1 MSMFDP
7 DGTLKT
13 DFNFNIPEGSLSFA
27 DLTSRSLAGRTTFAK
42 SHISREILQDFAGI
56 KFRHVE
62 VDMASGEIVWERMFP
77 FHRVEPPLP
86 CERGEGFLD
95 GLGIGTLSPSGVV
108 AFMPCRGELVF
119 FADRDAPSGT
129 AISAPGYVL
138 EYPSDRE
145 VQEYVEE
152 AGAFADEDTWR
163 RTPKPYGPRY
173 TGARM
178 FDGENRFWVVTARS
192 RGEGFSYLDVYK
204 FHRPEE
210 VEYLGDVRVRHGAIA
225 IDVLGSTLAVLV
237 DRPPGFSEEYGM
249 LHPGRG
255 IDWYDIGTLE

>member
-1 MSMFDP
+1 MSMFNP

-13 DFNFNIPEGSLSFA
+13 GFDMPEDGWHLGEP
-27 DLTSRSLAGRTTFAK
+27 TSPSLAGRAMFSK
-42 SHISREILQDFAGI
+42 SYITPELIRDFKGA

-95 GLGIGTLSPSGVV
+95 GLGTGRLSPSGVV
-108 AFMPCRGELVF
+108 AFMPCRGEIVF

-129 AISAPGYVL
+129 AISAPRYVL

-163 RTPKPYGPRY
+163 RTPKPYASRY
-173 TGARM
+173 TSARM
-178 FDGENRFWVVTARS
+178 FDGQNRFWVVTARN
-192 RGEGFSYLDVYK
+192 RGDGFSYLDVYK
-204 FHRPEE
+204 FHGPGE
-210 VEYLGDVRVRHGAIA
+210 VEYLGDVRVRHAAIA

-249 LHPGRG
+249 AHPGRG

>member
-1 MSMFDP
+1 MSVFAQ

-13 DFNFNIPEGSLSFA
+13 ISPIPESGIGVDYLASPSFA
-27 DLTSRSLAGRTTFAK
+27 TTVTLAKRHLTREMLRDLVGA
-42 SHISREILQDFAGI
+42 

-62 VDMASGEIVWERMFP
+62 IDMASGETVWERMFP

-95 GLGIGTLSPSGVV
+95 GLGTGTFSPSGVV
-108 AFMPCRGELVF
+108 AFMPCRGEIVF

-163 RTPKPYGPRY
+163 RTPKPYALGY
-173 TGARM
+173 EGARV
-178 FDGENRFWVVTARS
+178 FDGENRFWVATARN
-192 RGEGFSYLDVYK
+192 GGGGFSYLDVYK
-204 FHRPEE
+204 FHGPGE
-210 VEYLGDVRVRHGAIA
+210 VEYLGNVRVRHTALA
-225 IDVLGSTLAVLV
+225 IDVLDSTLAVLV
-237 DRPPGFSEEYGM
+237 DRPDRLSEEYGIM
-249 LHPGRG
+249 YPGRG